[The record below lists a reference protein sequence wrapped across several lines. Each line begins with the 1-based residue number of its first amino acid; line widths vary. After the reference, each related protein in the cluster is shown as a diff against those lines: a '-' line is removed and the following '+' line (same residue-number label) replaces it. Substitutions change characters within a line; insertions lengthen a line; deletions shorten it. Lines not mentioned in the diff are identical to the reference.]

1 VAGTGLPAAL
11 PAAPPAPAAAP
22 QPAAVPTVALVPQT
36 PARSITPLA
45 STFPLHRGGAR
56 GTYLALVGA
65 CLIGVVTVRIVVARG
80 VR

>member
-1 VAGTGLPAAL
+1 
-11 PAAPPAPAAAP
+11 
-22 QPAAVPTVALVPQT
+22 VPTVALVPQT